1 MQMQEDVAPP
11 PPSHI
16 RWMKFLSVLQL
27 LIIGPA
33 GKKRTGER
41 SMCLCVCGGGGGGR
55 RSFS

>member
-27 LIIGPA
+27 IIIGPA
-33 GKKRTGER
+33 GKKEKRK
-41 SMCLCVCGGGGGGR
+41 GGGLVVC
-55 RSFS
+55 FWL